1 MGSAPSFPRPVR
13 PLPCFRASVHVATH
27 LYAHAHVHGALIE
40 VENATEP
47 LLRAH
52 CLSMPCAPIIC
63 CGVCAA
69 LTDDKKASKVAP
81 AGGMCLILGWATMAL
96 LKR

>member
-1 MGSAPSFPRPVR
+1 M
-13 PLPCFRASVHVATH
+13 HVATY

-63 CGVCAA
+63 CGVCEA
-69 LTDDKKASKVAP
+69 LTNDKKASKVAP
-81 AGGMCLILGWATMAL
+81 AGGICLILGWATMAL